1 MEDLTDNE
9 SEELLRRWWKDNWLW
24 LVGGIVLG
32 LGGLA
37 GWQYWQK
44 SRAASAEADA
54 ASYLAELQSLD
65 ANQRGEAEAKQ
76 KQLRELHPGSAY
88 ADQGDLALARAAIER
103 NDYAEAAK
111 RLRTVADNSRDP
123 QLRQV
128 ARTRLARVL
137 VEQGKPDEALA
148 LLVIAEAGAFA
159 DYYHDI
165 RGDALAAKGD
175 AAGARR
181 EYDAALAGNATESG
195 LDKAYVELKRDALA
209 AAAGSAK

>member
-24 LVGGIVLG
+24 LLGGIALG

-54 ASYLAELQSLD
+54 ASYIAELQALD
-65 ANQRGEAEAKQ
+65 ANKRDEAVAKQ
-76 KQLRELHPGSAY
+76 KQLRDLHPGSAY
-88 ADQGDLALARAAIER
+88 ADQGDLLLARAAVER
-103 NDYAEAAK
+103 NDYDEAAK
-111 RLRTVADNSRDP
+111 RLKIVADNSRDP

-137 VEQGKPDEALA
+137 VAQGKPDEALA
-148 LLVIAEAGAFA
+148 LLDVATAGAFA
-159 DYYHDI
+159 AYYHDI

-181 EYDAALAGNATESG
+181 EYDAALSGEAADSG
-195 LDKAYVELKRDALA
+195 LDKAYVELKRDQLA
-209 AAAGSAK
+209 AGAAK